1 MLELLYEALHNR
13 FGKIIKCGGVKM
25 FYLLFGGLLV
35 FTGFYLIFKIVYQQV
50 KGEHIS
56 ARLAGFNPEGDS
68 LFPVFNFTYNGQE
81 YNITSGVSVK
91 SPENYKYQVGD
102 MVNII
107 FVPTNTKY
115 VDVEGSKVEWLYAL
129 GSIAGGVVFI
139 LLYCRQH
146 GII

>member
-1 MLELLYEALHNR
+1 M
-13 FGKIIKCGGVKM
+13 
-25 FYLLFGGLLV
+25 
-35 FTGFYLIFKIVYQQV
+35 
-50 KGEHIS
+50 
-56 ARLAGFNPEGDS
+56 
-68 LFPVFNFTYNGQE
+68 
-81 YNITSGVSVK
+81 K

-102 MVNII
+102 VVNII